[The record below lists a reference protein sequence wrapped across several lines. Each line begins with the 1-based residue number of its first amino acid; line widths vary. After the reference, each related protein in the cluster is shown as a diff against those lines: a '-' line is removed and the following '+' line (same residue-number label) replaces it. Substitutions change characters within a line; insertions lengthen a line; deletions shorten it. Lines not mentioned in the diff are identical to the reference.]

1 MALLVLSSAT
11 GDAKLK
17 LTEAALTDDSE
28 DHQLLLMQ
36 KLALASFL
44 PEISQHVRCHVGF
57 SSMIS
62 SFCYPL
68 MTVAASVDVECNE
81 ENVPHWDCPE
91 RRKSS

>member
-44 PEISQHVRCHVGF
+44 PEISPHVRCHVGF
-57 SSMIS
+57 SLMIS
-62 SFCYPL
+62 SFCSLL
-68 MTVAASVDVECNE
+68 MTDAASVDLDCNE
-81 ENVPHWDCPE
+81 VNVP
-91 RRKSS
+91 R